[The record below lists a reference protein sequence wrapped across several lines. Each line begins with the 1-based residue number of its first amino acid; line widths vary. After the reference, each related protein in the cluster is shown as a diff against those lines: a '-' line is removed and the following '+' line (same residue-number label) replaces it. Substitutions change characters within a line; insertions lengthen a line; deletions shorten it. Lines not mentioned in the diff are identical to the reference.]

1 MRVSRLLLVTL
12 RDVPAEAEIT
22 SHQLLLRAGY
32 IRRVGSGIYAY
43 LPLMWRVLQKITAV
57 VREEMNRAGAQE
69 TLLPQLHPAEL
80 WQKSGRWQG
89 YTAGEGIMF
98 HLEDRQG
105 RELGLGPTHEEVI
118 TSLAGELLR
127 SYRQL
132 PVNLYQIQTKFRD
145 EIRPRFGLM
154 RGREFIMKDA
164 YSFHASK
171 RIFAR
176 PTAPWTRPTAASLN
190 VVAWMPSLLMPTAER
205 SGVPPP
211 KSSW

>member
-1 MRVSRLLLVTL
+1 
-12 RDVPAEAEIT
+12 
-22 SHQLLLRAGY
+22 
-32 IRRVGSGIYAY
+32 
-43 LPLMWRVLQKITAV
+43 
-57 VREEMNRAGAQE
+57 
-69 TLLPQLHPAEL
+69 
-80 WQKSGRWQG
+80 
-89 YTAGEGIMF
+89 MF

-164 YSFHASK
+164 YSFHASEADLRETYGAMDQAYR
-171 RIFAR
+171 RIFERCGLDAV
-176 PTAPWTRPTAASLN
+176 PVDADSGAIGGAASQEFMVTADAGEDLILISDDGQYAAN
-190 VVAWMPSLLMPTAER
+190 QEKAAVSYTHLTLPTT
-205 SGVPPP
+205 
-211 KSSW
+211 